1 MSARRRWGIA
11 ALLLALILLFAT
23 FPMRLA
29 LALSGA
35 TDAGISAREV
45 RGSVWSGEI
54 VEARLGALPLG
65 TVRAS
70 LSPLALLGG
79 NTELAFSRA
88 DERLGALAG
97 RLHGSN
103 PRGVSGIDGTA
114 SMSGGLG
121 AIPVDTIRFEGATV
135 RFDAAGKCAAAS
147 GRIQLAVTAPIA
159 GLDLSRGL
167 SGPLTCANGRT
178 QAALASQSG
187 MERLT
192 LSFDGG
198 GAWRAQF
205 AINVDR
211 DPAMAAALAAL
222 GFKAGPGGFVLATS
236 GRF

>member
-1 MSARRRWGIA
+1 MSVRRRWGIA
-11 ALLLALILLFAT
+11 AALLALILLIAT
-23 FPMRLA
+23 LPMRLA
-29 LALSGA
+29 LGWSGA
-35 TDAGISAREV
+35 TDAGITAREI
-45 RGSVWSGEI
+45 RGSVWSGELI
-54 VEARLGALPLG
+54 EARLGALPLG

-70 LSPLALLGG
+70 LSPFALLTGR
-79 NTELAFSRA
+79 TELAFSRA

-103 PRGVSGIDGTA
+103 PRGIADVSGTA

-121 AIPVDTIRFEGATV
+121 MIPVDTIRFEGATV
-135 RFDAAGKCAAAS
+135 RFDAAGKCAAAN

-167 SGPLTCANGRT
+167 SGPLSCASGRA
-178 QAALASQSG
+178 QAALVSQSG
-187 MERLT
+187 MERLM

-198 GAWRAQF
+198 GAYRARF

-211 DPAMAAALAAL
+211 DPAMAATLAAL
-222 GFKAGPGGFVLATS
+222 GFKAGSGGFVLATS

>member
-1 MSARRRWGIA
+1 MSMRRRWGIA
-11 ALLLALILLFAT
+11 VLLLALILIIAT

-35 TDAGISAREV
+35 TDAGVSARAV
-45 RGSVWSGEI
+45 RGSVWSGEL

-79 NTELAFSRA
+79 GVDLAFSRA
-88 DERLGALAG
+88 DDRLGALAG

-103 PRGVSGIDGTA
+103 PRGISDVSGTTA
-114 SMSGGLG
+114 MSGGLG
-121 AIPVDTIRFEGATV
+121 MIPVDTIRFEGATV
-135 RFDAAGKCAAAS
+135 RFDGAGKCASAA

-167 SGPLTCANGRT
+167 SGPLTCANGRA

-198 GAWRAQF
+198 GAYRAQF

-211 DPAMAAALAAL
+211 DPAMAGALAAL

>member
-1 MSARRRWGIA
+1 MSVRKPWIVA
-11 ALLLALILLFAT
+11 ALLLALLLVVT
-23 FPMRLA
+23 TLPMRLA
-29 LALSGA
+29 LAWSGA
-35 TDAGISAREV
+35 TDAGITAREV
-45 RGSVWSGEI
+45 TGSVWSGEL

-79 NTELAFSRA
+79 NIELAFARG

-97 RLHGSN
+97 RLHGSD
-103 PRGVSGIDGTA
+103 PRGVSGVTGTTL
-114 SMSGGLG
+114 MSGGLG
-121 AIPVDTIRFEGATV
+121 AIPVDTLRFEGATI
-135 RFDAAGKCAAAS
+135 RFDDAGKCAAAS
-147 GRIQLAVTAPIA
+147 GRLQLAVTAPIA

-167 SGPLTCANGRT
+167 SGPLSCRNGRA

-192 LSFDGG
+192 LSFDGS
-198 GAWRAQF
+198 GAYRAQF

-222 GFKAGPGGFVLATS
+222 GFQPGAGGFVLATS

>member
-1 MSARRRWGIA
+1 MTMRRRWTIA
-11 ALLLALILLFAT
+11 AVLFALLLLIAT

-29 LALSGA
+29 LGLSDA
-35 TDAGISAREV
+35 TDAGVTAREIE
-45 RGSVWSGEI
+45 GSVWSGEL
-54 VEARLGALPLG
+54 VDARLGALPLG

-79 NTELAFSRA
+79 RTELAFSRA

-97 RLHGSN
+97 RLHGSD
-103 PRGVSGIDGTA
+103 PRGMSDINGVTSL
-114 SMSGGLG
+114 SGGFGL
-121 AIPVDTIRFEGATV
+121 IPVDTIRFEGATA
-135 RFDAAGKCAAAS
+135 RFDEAGKCVEAS
-147 GRIQLAVTAPIA
+147 GRLQLTVGTTIA

-167 SGPLTCANGRT
+167 SGPLRCAGGRA

-192 LSFDGG
+192 LSFDGS
-198 GAWRAQF
+198 GAYRAGL

-222 GFKAGPGGFVLATS
+222 GFKAESGGFVLTSS

>member
-11 ALLLALILLFAT
+11 ALLLALILVIAT

-29 LALSGA
+29 LGLSGA
-35 TDAGISAREV
+35 TDAGITARDV
-45 RGSVWSGEI
+45 RGSIWSGEL

-79 NTELAFSRA
+79 GVELAFSRA

-103 PRGVSGIDGTA
+103 PRGVSDVTGTTA
-114 SMSGGLG
+114 MSGGLG
-121 AIPVDTIRFEGATV
+121 MIPVDTIRFEGATV
-135 RFDAAGKCAAAS
+135 RFDAAGKCASAA

-167 SGPLTCANGRT
+167 SGPLACAKGRA
-178 QAALASQSG
+178 QAALVSQSG

-192 LSFDGG
+192 LSFDGK
-198 GAWRAQF
+198 GAYRAQF

-211 DPAMAAALAAL
+211 DPPMAAALAAL
-222 GFKAGPGGFVLATS
+222 GFKAGSGGFVLATS